1 MGPWGIIIGSIAASS
16 AFIAVCLIL
25 PIHLIKG
32 REFPNA
38 EYEAAD
44 NTRKT
49 LAQIF
54 GGAAIILT
62 FAWTFFKDS
71 ESLTQAWQQIATQ
84 EFISSAE
91 LLSEKN
97 TVATRAA
104 GIYALGRVAETR
116 PEYHMSVRDTLIAFL
131 TNATALSNKEQ
142 IDRPDRIEADVQA
155 VIEVVG
161 RRNIQ
166 HDNKDRS
173 LVLDHQYLIGANF
186 FGLHGFQGASF
197 YGVKGS
203 GANFREV
210 KLDESHFD
218 GADLSDFSGYGLK
231 WRDDIANGL
240 DWEWD
245 KYSYIANFGGAS
257 LKKAT
262 FTKARL
268 CGAIFSDADISGANF
283 SGADLSRVDFRKS
296 KNIQHATFEDD
307 TNGKACA
314 QVSPKFDKG
323 SVIVLD
329 RCKP

>member
-1 MGPWGIIIGSIAASS
+1 

-38 EYEAAD
+38 EYDAAD

-54 GGAAIILT
+54 GGAAVILT

-71 ESLTQAWQQIATQ
+71 ETLTQAWQQIGTQ

-91 LLSEKN
+91 LLSENN

-104 GIYALGRVAETR
+104 GIYALGRVAEVR
-116 PEYHMSVRDTLIAFL
+116 EEYHMSVRDTLVAFL
-131 TNATALSNKEQ
+131 TDATSLSNKEQ
-142 IDRPDRIEADVQA
+142 LDRPERIKADVQA
-155 VIEVVG
+155 VIEVIG
-161 RRNIQ
+161 RRNIN

-210 KLDESHFD
+210 NLDGSHFD
-218 GADLSDFSGYGLK
+218 GADLSDYSGYGLK
-231 WRDDIANGL
+231 WQDNIASWA

-245 KYSYIANFGGAS
+245 KYRYIVNFAGAS

-268 CGAIFSDADISGANF
+268 CGAIFSDADISDVNF

-296 KNIQHATFEDD
+296 KNIQHAKFEDK

-314 QVSPKFDKG
+314 QVQPKFDEG
-323 SVIVLD
+323 STIVLD